1 MFAARPLAAS
11 ATVSVEGARAMQ
23 ASAEI
28 SIDLDATEL
37 LSPPDPAGTIE
48 VEDFSALDPTAA
60 SAAQGPH
67 EPTKSGVSSAPPQDA
82 LEIELTPEQIDELLS
97 GFDPFR

>member
-1 MFAARPLAAS
+1 
-11 ATVSVEGARAMQ
+11 MQ

-37 LSPPDPAGTIE
+37 LSPPAPTGTIE
-48 VEDFSALDPTAA
+48 VEDFGALEA
-60 SAAQGPH
+60 SLGAGTHAAQEEAKPSA
-67 EPTKSGVSSAPPQDA
+67 SGARA
-82 LEIELTPEQIDELLS
+82 EGELEIELTPEQIDELLS

>member
-1 MFAARPLAAS
+1 
-11 ATVSVEGARAMQ
+11 MQ

-37 LSPPDPAGTIE
+37 LSPPAPDGTIE
-48 VEDFSALDPTAA
+48 VEDFGAIDAPPEA
-60 SAAQGPH
+60 AAQGTQ
-67 EPTKSGVSSAPPQDA
+67 EPVKSEAASAPPQDA